1 MLPVQLQCRSQLLVL
16 LPGSK
21 CRFNLRFD
29 CGETSSKAT
38 ERNLS
43 WSIAFIKSVF
53 TSLLTKNEVTIT
65 FLDVF
70 IHWESS
76 LLISRLF
83 LDSKK
88 NANFTELTCTLNSS
102 SQFHCV
108 HIPYFYHFSFAHQS
122 ITESK
127 KRKEQMKKKKTLKP
141 DSSGSALYFFVLLWQ
156 RPVHHES
163 QRTLP
168 FEVSCVKGK

>member
-127 KRKEQMKKKKTLKP
+127 NRKEQMKKKNTKTRFKWKCFVFFCLAVTEACTSRKP
-141 DSSGSALYFFVLLWQ
+141 TNFAIW
-156 RPVHHES
+156 S
-163 QRTLP
+163 QLCER
-168 FEVSCVKGK
+168 